1 MRINRRPH
9 AWIRSIPLSDTV
21 SNACLQEAEEL
32 FAKVAVRFIGSMELG
47 LKVLVLKPSSINT
60 DINEKE
66 SLEVDHEK

>member
-9 AWIRSIPLSDTV
+9 VWIRSRTLSDTV
-21 SNACLQEAEEL
+21 SIACLQEAEEL

-47 LKVLVLKPSSINT
+47 LKVLDLQPSSIDT
-60 DINEKE
+60 DINENE